1 MDGASFNFLL
11 SFLQLNNAINFG
23 FLSIQPDI
31 TAPGVN
37 IIAAFSEAQSASGG
51 DTTTPFNILSG
62 TSMSCPHVS
71 GVVGLLKKL
80 HPDWSAAA
88 IRSAIM
94 TTGKKSC

>member
-1 MDGASFNFLL
+1 MF
-11 SFLQLNNAINFG
+11 
-23 FLSIQPDI
+23 QPDI

-37 IIAAFSEAQSASGG
+37 IIAAFSEGVLPEGEKG
-51 DTTTPFNILSG
+51 DNRKTSFNVLSG

-88 IRSAIM
+88 IKSAII
-94 TTGKKSC
+94 TTGKKPTYSHL